1 MHIGKC
7 HEQLNHPVRELQG
20 GRKRI
25 RMKNKKERT
34 MPRLKSKF
42 KLKKVPKL
50 KLKSMPKFFNQFLK
64 DRKGLKVLYLQWD
77 RHDLP

>member
-1 MHIGKC
+1 M
-7 HEQLNHPVRELQG
+7 
-20 GRKRI
+20 I
-25 RMKNKKERT
+25 RTMKNKKERT